1 MPRLGIADRIML
13 LLAHLLLASA
23 ALTAQAPLP
32 GYEPVPDSQLTAG
45 VLRIPEAN
53 CTVPSPPGPTW
64 RWYVKRTDGHSVAYL
79 CRDSTTGTVLSIMA
93 HPFPATAVRPA
104 FLAAILEGMKAEAS
118 RLNRE
123 LLGLRQ
129 TTLAK
134 PIAGT
139 VRFSYSLASRG
150 ATTTHVFTYAV
161 PTGVVCMFT
170 AFAPTP
176 AEPAMLSDLVRGLRL
191 LRVNRPE
198 EMFPD
203 LATVVSPFTPLA
215 LALFTYG
222 GVVAVSLLRRR
233 RISPWRPL
241 AVAFALAAAFNMFV
255 LKRHDILEDLALQ
268 DRNRL
273 LLRSLAVPVLGAA
286 FAISRRERSHPS
298 STRPAGVA

>member
-1 MPRLGIADRIML
+1 MW
-13 LLAHLLLASA
+13 LLAHLLLTAA
-23 ALTAQAPLP
+23 ALAEPAPLP
-32 GYEPVPDSQLTAG
+32 GYEPVPDSQLAEG

-53 CTVPSPPGPTW
+53 CTVPSPQGPTW

-79 CRDSTTGTVLSIMA
+79 CRDTTTGAVLSLMA

-104 FLAAILEGMKAEAS
+104 FLAQILEGIKAEAS

-123 LLGLRQ
+123 CLELRQ

-134 PIAGT
+134 PIPGT
-139 VRFSYSLASRG
+139 VRFSYSLASDG
-150 ATTTHVFTYAV
+150 ATTTYVFSYAV

-176 AEPAMLSDLVRGLRL
+176 TEPAVLSDLVRGLRL

-233 RISPWRPL
+233 RVSPWLPI
-241 AVAFALAAAFNMFV
+241 AVAFVLAAAFNMFV

-286 FAISRRERSHPS
+286 FAISRRERSHPA
-298 STRPAGVA
+298 STRAAGVA